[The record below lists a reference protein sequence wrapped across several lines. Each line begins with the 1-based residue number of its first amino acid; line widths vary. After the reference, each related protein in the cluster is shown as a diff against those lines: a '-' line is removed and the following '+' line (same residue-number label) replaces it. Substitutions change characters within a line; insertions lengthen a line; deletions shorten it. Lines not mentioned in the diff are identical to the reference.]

1 MRGPTRGS
9 GVAVALGRLTLFA
22 LCASDTVVVN
32 AQAPPPFEIV
42 SLQRGDYRCPAF
54 SFDATPCPP
63 PRTTWTMLPGGRMEL
78 ENQLAID
85 LVRVAYGVERLGPKY
100 VTGVPG
106 WMWEERYDLIALT
119 GEVGLNTATPSPIVD
134 ARARARL
141 RSVIEERFKL
151 RASVVKR
158 KMDVLVLA
166 RVKGSFTAALEPSN
180 ECEPSTDLAASGI
193 DFTSPPC
200 DLEMQPN
207 GFGARGMTM
216 TALAQV
222 LSTTT
227 GMPVLDETGIEGPF
241 DLAASWQG
249 RREVNGTVTVKSV
262 NQALKRFKLEVRKT
276 SRQVDTLEIESVERP
291 EEDR

>member
-1 MRGPTRGS
+1 MTGATR
-9 GVAVALGRLTLFA
+9 VIAVALWQVTLLA
-22 LCASDTVVVN
+22 LCGSGALVGH

-42 SLQRGDYRCPAF
+42 SLQKGDYRCPSF
-54 SFDATPCPP
+54 SWDATPCPR
-63 PRTTWTMLPGGRMEL
+63 PRTTWTMLPGGRMEI

-119 GEVGLNTATPSPIVD
+119 GEVGLTRAAQSPLVD

-141 RSVIEERFKL
+141 RAVIEERFKL
-151 RASVVKR
+151 RASVVKK
-158 KMDVLVLA
+158 KMDVLVLS
-166 RVKGSFTAALEPSN
+166 RVKGSFTAALEPSG

-200 DLEMQPN
+200 DLDMQPS

-241 DLAASWQG
+241 DLAANWQG
-249 RREVNGTVTVKSV
+249 GRELNGTVTVKSV
-262 NQALKRFKLEVRKT
+262 NEALKRFKLEVRKT
-276 SRQVDTLEIESVERP
+276 SRQVDALVIDSVERP

>member
-1 MRGPTRGS
+1 MSGPARLIAVTLGH
-9 GVAVALGRLTLFA
+9 VALFVV
-22 LCASDTVVVN
+22 CPSDTFEVN

-42 SLQRGDYRCPAF
+42 SLQKGDYRCPSF
-54 SFDATPCPP
+54 SWDGTPCPP

-119 GEVGLNTATPSPIVD
+119 GEVGLSRMTQSSLVD

-151 RASVVKR
+151 RASVVKK
-158 KMDVLVLA
+158 KMDVLVLSK
-166 RVKGSFTAALEPSN
+166 VKGSFTAALEPSG

-200 DLEMQPN
+200 DFDMQPN

-216 TALAQV
+216 AALAQV

-227 GMPVLDETGIEGPF
+227 GMPVLDETGIQGPF

-262 NQALKRFKLEVRKT
+262 NDALRRFQLEVRKT
-276 SRQVDTLEIESVERP
+276 SRQVDTLEIQSVERP
-291 EEDR
+291 DEDH

>member
-1 MRGPTRGS
+1 MRGPARVLAAACGHL
-9 GVAVALGRLTLFA
+9 VWFA
-22 LCASDTVVVN
+22 LCASDTFMVN
-32 AQAPPPFEIV
+32 AQAPPPPFEIV
-42 SLQRGDYRCPAF
+42 SLQKGDYRCPPF
-54 SFDATPCPP
+54 SWDGTPCPS

-119 GEVGLNTATPSPIVD
+119 GEVGLSRTTQSPLVD

-151 RASVVKR
+151 RASVVKK
-158 KMDVLVLA
+158 KMDVLVLGK
-166 RVKGSFTAALEPSN
+166 VKGAFTAALEPSGG
-180 ECEPSTDLAASGI
+180 CEPSTDLTASGI

-200 DLEMQPN
+200 DFDMQRN

-227 GMPVLDETGIEGPF
+227 GMPVLDETGIQGHF
-241 DLAASWQG
+241 DLAANWQG
-249 RREVNGTVTVKSV
+249 RREPNG
-262 NQALKRFKLEVRKT
+262 LKPFRLEVRKV